1 MATQLLFR
9 PFAGAVQL
17 WPSQNHSGPPRG
29 EQHRG
34 WAGIFFRGAAFKRRA
49 CVSALHVPNSQ
60 RLRLNLLST
69 TWPVWELKRLRKR
82 RSGWLETPNPVIA
95 TLAERSDGNLKR
107 NVYARYGSPGAQTP
121 AIQALP
127 GYPTAC
133 NTCPP
138 RSWNLNVIRYQQL
151 FIAPTSASWF
161 H

>member
-1 MATQLLFR
+1 MGTQELMMIKRTRRRRRNGHAIIISAVRRCRSAVAQSESLR
-9 PFAGAVQL
+9 PSKG
-17 WPSQNHSGPPRG
+17 
-29 EQHRG
+29 
-34 WAGIFFRGAAFKRRA
+34 GAAPGMGF
-49 CVSALHVPNSQ
+49 
-60 RLRLNLLST
+60 
-69 TWPVWELKRLRKR
+69 RKR